1 MDTVTTLRVETFARR
16 KIREIYETLQK
27 KKFRVYQNNC
37 AVWKKLWRKEMKTI
51 FNNEMKIY

>member
-37 AVWKKLWRKEMKTI
+37 AVWKKLWRKEMKAI